1 MVTSCYIAVSKVRS
15 MSAATLQ
22 NHNDTSAGNGQ
33 SQRVS
38 YALAS
43 CKAMVNPGMQEP
55 SEGNPALATAR
66 EKLFGS
72 ASDNQNIASSK

>member
-1 MVTSCYIAVSKVRS
+1 

-43 CKAMVNPGMQEP
+43 CKAMAYSGMQEP
-55 SEGNPALATAR
+55 SEGNPALAMAR
-66 EKLFGS
+66 EKLFGNGP
-72 ASDNQNIASSK
+72 DNQAIASSK